1 MPEEYKSRYTKMVD
15 EQRKKRR
22 VVVNE
27 DFFRMSYVSQSLT
40 FLSTTVLSAID
51 TLIAWLISNLF
62 ERNL

>member
-1 MPEEYKSRYTKMVD
+1 MVD